1 MAVIQVFMEIRQA
14 KKGDLMLNYD
24 GIDEEIKSIEYIND
38 VSDVYNLEV
47 AGNHN
52 YFAENV
58 LVHNKC
64 GQYRGSDADAKAAIK
79 RDREAW
85 ESTQDSMGILDKQA
99 QDMIKQAERQSATA
113 KEIFA
118 GQTKARNRESR
129 QQYDKASDMAGR
141 AGLVTGEATRNVQV
155 VGDIA
160 RDAAEQAQTVFTS
173 EQIGL
178 EEQVGKSLFEIES
191 AKSTLYAN
199 YVGGMEGDYSNV
211 PEYESSY
218 EGGYTMGQDYAGGTG
233 EDFSSW
239 KGSGSVDPT
248 VGAGRR
254 GMAGAAIGTAIA
266 PGAGTII
273 GGIIG
278 IGAGLTNDFG
288 TGGCFV
294 SNTKVDNK
302 NISEIQTGD
311 MVSSYNKDQKI
322 IEKSEVVKTFK
333 HKDNSGYL
341 IINGRIK
348 ATPNHPFYI
357 KRYV

>member
-24 GIDEEIKSIEYIND
+24 GIEEEIKSIEYIND

-64 GQYRGSDADAKAAIK
+64 GDYRGSDAEAKADI
-79 RDREAW
+79 RRNREAW
-85 ESTQDSMGILDKQA
+85 ETTQKSMGVLDKQA
-99 QDMIKQAERQSATA
+99 RDIIKQAERQSATA

-129 QQYDKASDMAGR
+129 QQYEKASDQAGR

-199 YVGGMEGDYSNV
+199 YVSNMEGDYSNV

-218 EGGYTMGQDYAGGTG
+218 GGGYTMGDQYAGGTG
-233 EDFSSW
+233 GEFSSW
-239 KGSGSVDPT
+239 S
-248 VGAGRR
+248 GRR
-254 GMAGAAIGTAIA
+254 AGSWEGVGRRVTSGAAIGGNLMPVIGHVG
-266 PGAGTII
+266 GAALGLVS
-273 GGIIG
+273 
-278 IGAGLTNDFG
+278 GLTNNFW

-302 NISEIQTGD
+302 YISEVQTGD
-311 MVSSYNKDQKI
+311 MVSSYNKDKKI
-322 IEKSEVVKTFK
+322 IEKSEVIETFK

>member
-24 GIDEEIKSIEYIND
+24 GIEEEIKNIEYIND

-64 GQYRGSDADAKAAIK
+64 GKYRDSDAVAEAAI
-79 RDREAW
+79 RRNREAW
-85 ESTQDSMGILDKQA
+85 DATQDSMELLDKQA
-99 QDMIKQAERQSATA
+99 RDMIKQAERQSSTA

-118 GQTKARNRESR
+118 GQTKARNIESR
-129 QQYDKASDMAGR
+129 QQYEKAADISGKTGMYNSKAKRDVE
-141 AGLVTGEATRNVQV
+141 LVGET
-155 VGDIA
+155 A
-160 RDAAEQAQTVFTS
+160 RDAANQAQRVFAS
-173 EQIGL
+173 EQDSL
-178 EEQVGKSLFEIES
+178 DESVGKSLFEIES

-199 YVGGMEGDYSNV
+199 YVGGIEGDYSNV
-211 PEYESSY
+211 PEYESTY
-218 EGGYTMGQDYAGGTG
+218 QGGYTMGDQYTGGTG
-233 EDFSSW
+233 GDFSSW
-239 KGSGSVDPT
+239 SGDDSGSFKK
-248 VGAGRR
+248 
-254 GMAGAAIGTAIA
+254 GMMRWGMTGGNPITFLAAKV
-266 PGAGTII
+266 
-273 GGIIG
+273 
-278 IGAGLTNDFG
+278 TNDFG

-294 SNTKVDNK
+294 STTKVDNK
-302 NISEIQTGD
+302 YISEIQTGD

-322 IEKSEVVKTFK
+322 IEKSEVIETFK

>member
-24 GIDEEIKSIEYIND
+24 GIEEEIKSIEYIND

-64 GQYRGSDADAKAAIK
+64 GQYRGSDAEARAAI
-79 RDREAW
+79 RRNEEAW
-85 ESTQDSMGILDKQA
+85 EATQKSMGVLDKQA
-99 QDMIKQAERQSATA
+99 QDIIKQAERQSATA

-129 QQYDKASDMAGR
+129 QQYEKASDQAGR

-199 YVGGMEGDYSNV
+199 YVSNMEGDYSNT

-218 EGGYTMGQDYAGGTG
+218 GGGYTMGDQYAGGTG
-233 EDFSSW
+233 GEFSSW
-239 KGSGSVDPT
+239 KGDERTGTFFKSLKNTPHSFPID
-248 VGAGRR
+248 VGLGKCL
-254 GMAGAAIGTAIA
+254 TA
-266 PGAGTII
+266 
-273 GGIIG
+273 
-278 IGAGLTNDFG
+278 D
-288 TGGCFV
+288 
-294 SNTKVDNK
+294 TKVDNK
-302 NISEIQTGD
+302 YISEIQTGD

-322 IEKSEVVKTFK
+322 IEKSEVIETFK